1 MFWLAGRTHIPA
13 LLPTKV
19 DAAGRGEAEARR
31 ALRELAGLARQLED
45 LNPNPNPNPNPSPN
59 PNLTLTRRGSWRK
72 CSDAAAERSRTRP

>member
-59 PNLTLTRRGSWRK
+59 PNLTLTR
-72 CSDAAAERSRTRP
+72 AAWVS